1 MSQRKRQRQ
10 TTGPHQP
17 RSPGRP
23 SDDPAIRERMIEVA
37 LSEFS
42 AHGFRGVSVTAIA
55 KQSGATPAMIHYYF
69 GNKQGLYEAVLQH
82 ALGPILS
89 RLQSATEYTPDGEDP
104 LPRWSRAAGSREGR
118 PEARHPALRSQS

>member
-1 MSQRKRQRQ
+1 M
-10 TTGPHQP
+10 
-17 RSPGRP
+17 
-23 SDDPAIRERMIEVA
+23 
-37 LSEFS
+37 
-42 AHGFRGVSVTAIA
+42 TAIA